1 MGRGEDKLEPIG
13 NLSQII
19 SGLFGDVSRVV
30 VEHHTNLGRW
40 GILLVHPL
48 EEGNKLSTTMTVHH
62 LAMHSAGE
70 QVNTPCGQKTHAD
83 LVGQSTLLVSG
94 RSRQDST

>member
-1 MGRGEDKLEPIG
+1 MGRGEDKIEPIG

-62 LAMHSAGE
+62 LAMYSAGE
-70 QVNTPCGQKTHAD
+70 QVNTRHQADGAVADVFVTPGPLPLLARHWGQ
-83 LVGQSTLLVSG
+83 
-94 RSRQDST
+94 